1 MRADKKKRAYTIYS
15 LVRTLFDEAAL
26 AALVLWLL
34 PGVGINFPVWLL
46 IVFMVAWAVYS
57 YFTSRLVGKL
67 IGRAAAVGP
76 EALIGVKCIT
86 TTPLFPDGYVRVGT
100 ELWRA
105 YSIAGDID
113 IGAEVVIVA
122 INRLTLLVE
131 PSTDTGFDDGQNIEL
146 TTEVGCAQNEG
157 QSSREPQP
165 REN

>member
-1 MRADKKKRAYTIYS
+1 MQADKKKRAYTIYS

-34 PGVGINFPVWLL
+34 PGVGINIPVWLL
-46 IVFMVAWAVYS
+46 VVFMVAWAVYS

-67 IGRAAAVGP
+67 IGRTAAVGP

-105 YSIAGDID
+105 CSIAGDID
-113 IGAEVVIVA
+113 AGVEVVTVGMKG
-122 INRLTLLVE
+122 LTLFVT
-131 PSTDTGFDDGQNIEL
+131 PSIDTNN
-146 TTEVGCAQNEG
+146 TTKRCSEAQ
-157 QSSREPQP
+157 REYE
-165 REN
+165 R